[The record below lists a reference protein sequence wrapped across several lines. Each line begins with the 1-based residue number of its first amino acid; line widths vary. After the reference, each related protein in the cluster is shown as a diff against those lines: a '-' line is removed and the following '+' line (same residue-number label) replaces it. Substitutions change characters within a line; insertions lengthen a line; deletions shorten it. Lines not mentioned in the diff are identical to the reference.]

1 MSGAYFM
8 QLFPT
13 LLDLVYPRTCTVCG
27 MEAGAGQ
34 GYICWDCMSG
44 FDVISR
50 PFCSVCGDP
59 AEGVI
64 GHEYQCSYCQRRKPG
79 FDVAR
84 SALRYRGA
92 VRDVLQSLKYSRQ
105 TYLVNDLLPY
115 LSACLSSHYSRVFFD
130 GVTFVPL
137 YPKKERERTF
147 NQARLLAAGLARK
160 HDLPFLP
167 NCLERVRYTAT
178 QTELNAS
185 ARRENVRGAFAPLN
199 RKWLD
204 GRTLLLVDDV
214 MTTGATVDE
223 CSRVLKEAGAAGVF
237 VVTVARG

>member
-1 MSGAYFM
+1 M
-8 QLFPT
+8 QLLST

-27 MEAGAGQ
+27 VATGAGQ
-34 GYICWDCMSG
+34 GYVCWDCMAG
-44 FDVISR
+44 FEVIGR

-59 AEGVI
+59 AEGMI
-64 GHEYQCSYCQRRKPG
+64 EHDYQCSYCQRKKPG

-92 VRDVLQSLKYSRQ
+92 VRDVLQLLKYSRQ
-105 TYLVNDLLPY
+105 TYLVDDLLPY
-115 LSACLSSHYSRVFFD
+115 LSACLSSNYSRVLFD
-130 GVTFVPL
+130 AVTFVPL

-147 NQARLLAAGLARK
+147 NQARLLAARLAGK
-160 HDLPFLP
+160 HGLPFLP

-185 ARRENVRGAFAPLN
+185 ARRENVSGAFAPLN
-199 RKWLD
+199 RKWIN

-223 CSRVLKEAGAAGVF
+223 VSRVLKEAGASGVF
-237 VVTVARG
+237 VLTVARG

>member
-1 MSGAYFM
+1 M

-27 MEAGAGQ
+27 METGAGQ

-44 FDVISR
+44 FEIISR

-59 AEGVI
+59 AEGMI
-64 GHEYQCSYCQRRKPG
+64 EHDYQCSYCQQRKRG
-79 FDVAR
+79 FDMAR

-92 VRDVLQSLKYSRQ
+92 IRNVLQSLKYSRQ
-105 TYLVNDLLPY
+105 TYLVDDLLPY
-115 LSACLSSHYSRVFFD
+115 LSACVNLYYSKVPFD
-130 GVTFVPL
+130 GIMFVPL

-147 NQARLLAAGLARK
+147 NQAGLLAAGLARK
-160 HDLPFLP
+160 HDLPLLA

-178 QTELNAS
+178 QTDLDAA
-185 ARRENVRGAFAPLN
+185 ARRKNVRDAFAVRN

-223 CSRVLKEAGAAGVF
+223 CANVLKGAGAAGVF
-237 VVTVARG
+237 VITVARG